1 MLYLTFSL
9 YFMIY
14 LGIWD
19 CTVKNEMKCSGDYEI
34 LHKIIRDTTRK
45 SEKHE
50 LICVG
55 FATIS
60 CSISEFPL
68 LFISFL
74 TVYLWESA
82 KIPSISIELQ
92 VLQYYRYWS
101 ATGTGVL
108 QVWSTTGTGVLQVL
122 QCNPGLSAI
131 QYTFCIQCIEI
142 FILRD
147 L

>member
-34 LHKIIRDTTRK
+34 LHKIVRVTTRK

-108 QVWSTTGTGVLQVL
+108 QFWSTTGTGVLQVL

>member
-34 LHKIIRDTTRK
+34 LHKIVRVTTRK

-122 QCNPGLSAI
+122 EYYRYCSVTLACLL
-131 QYTFCIQCIEI
+131 Y
-142 FILRD
+142 ILYSVY
-147 L
+147 

>member
-92 VLQYYRYWS
+92 VLEYYRYCS
-101 ATGTGVL
+101 VTLACL
-108 QVWSTTGTGVLQVL
+108 L
-122 QCNPGLSAI
+122 
-131 QYTFCIQCIEI
+131 Y
-142 FILRD
+142 ILYSVY
-147 L
+147 